1 MTHNEL
7 LNLAKHAI
15 DVVFS
20 DRSVSRQQ
28 TRDSLEILQEELAA
42 LIDAVTD

>member
-1 MTHNEL
+1 MNHLEL
-7 LNLAKHAI
+7 INLAKQAL
-15 DVVFS
+15 DKVFS

-28 TRDSLEILQEELAA
+28 TKESLEILQEELVF